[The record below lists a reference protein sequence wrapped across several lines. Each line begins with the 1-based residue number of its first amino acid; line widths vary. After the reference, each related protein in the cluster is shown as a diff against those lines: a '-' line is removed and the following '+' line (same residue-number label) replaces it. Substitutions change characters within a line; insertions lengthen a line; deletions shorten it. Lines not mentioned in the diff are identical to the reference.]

1 MSKLGKDNRLWRS
14 PRHHLDS
21 NDSDNYVH
29 WVELFFDL
37 IHVVMVFIL
46 GNYLADHQ
54 SLEGVVTFVI
64 LFVAV
69 WLAWSET
76 SVYNSIYVSSLEPR
90 FNSYLRVRPFYL

>member
-37 IHVVMVFIL
+37 IHVVMVCF
-46 GNYLADHQ
+46 YC
-54 SLEGVVTFVI
+54 
-64 LFVAV
+64 
-69 WLAWSET
+69 
-76 SVYNSIYVSSLEPR
+76 YNASHLYGRSIK
-90 FNSYLRVRPFYL
+90 